1 MTSVSELLAIVP
13 RKEIEKRLFELRDFD
28 FITVTDRG
36 KNFKQEQALQ
46 ALTSGEYRE
55 ILYGG
60 AAGGAKSWTG
70 AVYLT
75 FMAECFAGTRWFV
88 GRDTLKALRESTKMT
103 FEKVFKAYGIEGIRY
118 NAQDHF
124 FEFGN
129 GSRIDFLELKY
140 YPSDELYER
149 FGSVEY
155 TGGWIEEAGEV
166 EFGAFDVLK
175 TRIGRHL
182 NDRYDIAPVLFIT
195 CNPKKNWLYY
205 SFYGPW
211 RDKEL
216 PAHRL
221 FIQAFVQDNPA
232 IESAYVPQLESLED
246 RGKRERLL
254 LGNWDYDDD
263 PAALCEFDAV
273 VDLFVNDHIEPGD
286 AMAAAAD
293 LAMQGRDRFIGGSW
307 AGDVCTV
314 RIDKERAT
322 GKQIETDLHEMMV
335 ADHIPRSR
343 TVVDSD
349 GLGAYLDSYL
359 KGIKTF
365 HAGAQAFQDKV
376 YANLKS
382 ECAYKLAEMVNKRLI
397 RIICTAT
404 QKKKIVEEFSA
415 LKALDIDKDESR
427 KRIISKKDMK
437 SLLGR
442 SPDYLDMLIMSMF
455 FKVKPRTAFGVST

>member
-1 MTSVSELLAIVP
+1 MTGVADMLAMIP
-13 RKEIEKRLFELRDFD
+13 RAAIEKRLFELRDFD

-36 KNFKQEQALQ
+36 KNWKQEAALQ
-46 ALTSGEYRE
+46 SLTSGNYRE
-55 ILYGG
+55 VLYGG

-70 AVYLT
+70 AAWLT
-75 FMAECFAGTRWFV
+75 FMAECYPNTRWFV

-103 FEKVFKAYGIEGIRY
+103 FEKVFKAYGIEGVKY

-149 FGSVEY
+149 FGSLEY
-155 TGGWIEEAGEV
+155 TGGWIEEGGEV

-182 NDRYDIAPVLFIT
+182 NDKYGISPVLFVT

-205 SFYGPW
+205 TFYSPW
-211 RDKEL
+211 KL
-216 PAHRL
+216 GKLKSHRL

-232 IESAYVPQLESLED
+232 IESGYTQQLELLD
-246 RGKRERLL
+246 DKTKRERLL

-263 PAALCEFDAV
+263 PASLCDFDAI

-286 AMAAAAD
+286 ARTAAAD
-293 LAMQGRDRFIGGSW
+293 LAMQGRDRFVGGSAW
-307 AGDVCTV
+307 GDVCYI
-314 RIDKERAT
+314 RIDKEKST
-322 GKQIETDLHEMMV
+322 GKEIQNDLHELMV
-335 ADHIPRSR
+335 TDHVPRSK
-343 TVVDSD
+343 TIADGD

-365 HAGAQAFQDKV
+365 HGGAAAFNDKI

-382 ECAYKLAEMVNKRLI
+382 ECAYKLAEVTNKRQL
-397 RIICTAT
+397 RIICT
-404 QKKKIVEEFSA
+404 EEQQEAIIQEFAA
-415 LKALDIDKDESR
+415 LKTMDVDKDESR
-427 KRIISKKDMK
+427 KRIIPKKDMK
-437 SLLGR
+437 TQLGR
-442 SPDYLDMLIMSMF
+442 SPDYLDMLIMLMF
-455 FKVKPRTAFGVST
+455 FKVKPRRANPLAA